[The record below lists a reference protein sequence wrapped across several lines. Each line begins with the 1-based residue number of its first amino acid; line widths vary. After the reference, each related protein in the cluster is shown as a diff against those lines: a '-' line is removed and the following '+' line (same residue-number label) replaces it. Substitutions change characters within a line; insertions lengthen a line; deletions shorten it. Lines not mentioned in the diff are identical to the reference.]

1 MPNAT
6 RRLALASALI
16 AVSVGAQAQ
25 NDEQRLEPV
34 DVISTTPFEGSEVDA
49 NRYPANVQSSTAEDI
64 ERTDPVNMVEFL
76 NTELGSVHIN
86 DAVNNPFQPDLKY
99 RGYVASPLLGLPQG
113 ISVYQDGVRVNEPFG
128 DTVNFDLIPQAA
140 IADIDLLPGSN
151 PLFGLNTLGG
161 ALNIKTKTGFSHP
174 GLQAEAYG
182 GDFGRYGGHVSLGG
196 NSGDLGWLFLVQGM
210 EEDGWRDFSSSE
222 VLQLFSK
229 FSHIGAN
236 GETHFSVTAAD
247 NTLRGNGAVPRRL
260 AEERGRDQI
269 FTFPDETSPE
279 MVMLNL
285 RGVRDL
291 GERLSLAWGGYYRK
305 SDVDT
310 FNGDGSEFE
319 ECSEFFGPNDPN
331 ADNLCEEP
339 EEPGEMAEVVE
350 QPNGDPI
357 PANDTTEGGTQNTS
371 STEQDGWGVNLQ
383 LQSPGLIGGELTTG
397 LTYDAGDSDFAS
409 QQEVARLTAQRGTV
423 GSGFFVGESFT
434 RVNVDNSNIGAFF
447 LHRAPL
453 TPDLEWT
460 LGGRFNRTEITLN
473 DQTPA
478 FATEPGNSLDGDHHF
493 SRLNMTSG
501 LAWEMSRQLTFFG
514 SVGQSSRAPSPLELT
529 CANPDAPCRLPNG
542 FVDDPPLAQVVAT
555 TIEVGARGGT
565 RNLAWRTA
573 AFHAVNED
581 DIIFISAG
589 NRFEGFFDNVGD
601 TRRQGVE
608 LGMEWRVMPTVRLSA
623 DYTYLNAEF
632 RDSFRVNSPNHPN
645 REPDPANPGETRAAD
660 SAQQVNSG
668 DRLPLVPEHIFKL
681 GADWEASDLVRLGVD
696 VIGNSDQIFRGDESN
711 TDSETI
717 DGFAIVN
724 LRGEISVTSAV
735 SLFARV
741 NNVFDTDYETFGVYG
756 ESDEVL
762 AGPQFE
768 DAFRFI
774 GPGAPRGIWGG
785 IRVAL

>member
-1 MPNAT
+1 MPIIKGKMALT
-6 RRLALASALI
+6 LALAATGAWAQSSGDPDALD
-16 AVSVGAQAQ
+16 Q
-25 NDEQRLEPV
+25 V

-49 NRYPANVQSSTAEDI
+49 DRYPANVQSSTAADI
-64 ERTDPVNMVEFL
+64 ERSESVNMVEFL
-76 NTELGSVHIN
+76 NTELGSVHVN

-113 ISVYQDGVRVNEPFG
+113 LSVYQDGVRVNEPFG

-161 ALNIKTKTGFSHP
+161 ALNIKTKSGFSHP
-174 GLQAEAYG
+174 GLQAQAYG

-196 NSGDLGWLFLVQGM
+196 NSGNLGWLFLVQGM
-210 EEDGWRDFSSSE
+210 EEDGWRDFSDSE

-229 FSHIGAN
+229 FSHIGEH

-247 NTLRGNGAVPRRL
+247 NRLRGNGAVPQRL

-269 FTFPDETSPE
+269 FTYPDETSPQL
-279 MVMLNL
+279 MMFNL

-291 GERLSLAWGGYYRK
+291 SDRTSLAWGGYYRQ

-310 FNGDGSEFE
+310 FNGDGSEFDECE
-319 ECSEFFGPNDPN
+319 EFLGAGDPN
-331 ADNLCEEP
+331 AANLCEEP
-339 EEPGEMAEVVE
+339 EEPDTMAEVVE

-357 PANDTTEGGTQNTS
+357 PAGPATLGGTQNTS
-371 STEQDGWGVNLQ
+371 STRQDGYGVNLQ
-383 LQSPGLIGGELTTG
+383 LRTPGLIGGELTTG

-409 QQEVARLTAQRGTV
+409 QQEVARLTTERGTV

-434 RVNVDNSNIGAFF
+434 RVNVENDNIGAFF
-447 LHRAPL
+447 MHRAPL

-460 LGGRFNRTEITLN
+460 LGGRFNRTNITLN

-493 SRLNMTSG
+493 SRLNMTTG
-501 LAWEMSRQLTFFG
+501 MAWAVSRQLTFFS

-542 FVDDPPLAQVVAT
+542 FVDDPPLEQVVAT
-555 TIEVGARGGT
+555 TVEIGARGGT
-565 RNLAWRTA
+565 RHLGWRSA
-573 AFHAVNED
+573 VFHAVNED

-608 LGMEWRVMPTVRLSA
+608 LGLDWQAMPRLRLTA
-623 DYTYLNAEF
+623 DYTFVQAEF

-645 REPDPANPGETRAAD
+645 REPDPDNPGETRAAE

-681 GADWEASDLVRLGVD
+681 GADWNATEQLRLGLD
-696 VIGNSDQIFRGDESN
+696 VVGNSDQIFRGDESN
-711 TDSETI
+711 TDSEQI
-717 DGFAIVN
+717 GGYAIVN
-724 LRGEISVTSAV
+724 LHGELAVTNAV